1 MQIQP
6 LQEVRAD
13 RRGWPLTCSIEGM
26 LQQRGFSLIEL
37 VIVVGLIGVLSAIAV
52 PTFLESNR
60 RSSLWTGSERIGSII
75 RQTRLKAI
83 SQSSTYIVRFDCP
96 SAGQLRALIVTGNP
110 AIDNQANRCTNV
122 QTGDSEVVVLPTGVN
137 FDPEDATELQVTP
150 RGVFTAVGDS
160 IPLIITVSYGTS
172 TRTVTVSATGQLT
185 YSQY

>member
-13 RRGWPLTCSIEGM
+13 GRGWPLTCSNEGM
-26 LQQRGFSLIEL
+26 LQERGFSLIEL

-60 RSSLWTGSERIGSII
+60 RSSLWTGSERVGSLV

-83 SQSSTYIVRFDCP
+83 SQSTAYAVRFDCP
-96 SAGQLRALIVTGNP
+96 AAGQLRALVLTGD
-110 AIDNQANRCTNV
+110 AAVDNAVGRCAST
-122 QTGDSEVVVLPTGVN
+122 TAGDSEPVVLPTGVT

-172 TRTVTVSATGQLT
+172 TRTVTVSATGQIT
-185 YSQY
+185 YSTY